1 MTPHELAESGEGPDD
16 VVERRW
22 LQARRQAQEECER
35 AEAEERI
42 DRLPFTLRQASKA
55 IDDVLARLL
64 EHEGL
69 GHLSLTAVHALVL
82 SRRAMPIASL
92 AHRLRVSPQATG
104 RVVQNLQRHGL
115 VTKERDPLDSRA
127 RLVATTAAGDE
138 LLRDIREQLVVT
150 VMVVADGVGEDR
162 LAGLSDELGE
172 LALIESGH
180 RRW

>member
-1 MTPHELAESGEGPDD
+1 MTPYELAESGEGPDD

-22 LQARRQAQEECER
+22 LQARRQAQVERER
-35 AEAEERI
+35 AKAEERI
-42 DRLPFTLRQASKA
+42 DRLPFTLRQASRA
-55 IDDVLARLL
+55 VDDVLARLL

-82 SRRAMPIASL
+82 SRRAMSIASL
-92 AHRLRVSPQATG
+92 ADRLRVSPQATS
-104 RVVQNLQRHGL
+104 RVVHILENQGL

-127 RLVATTAAGDE
+127 RLVATTAAGDG

-150 VMVVADGVGEDR
+150 VMVVAEGVGEDR

-172 LALIESGH
+172 LAMIEAD
-180 RRW
+180 RPRW